1 MKRKDRKGRVLL
13 KGESVRKDGRYVYR
27 WKDYNGKEK
36 AVYSTDLNELR
47 EKEAEINKKIMI
59 GISNET
65 KTLNDLI
72 LSWLVLKQNISM
84 SSRQLYETLFSS
96 AISSSKLGKMQ
107 ISQINTSDV
116 MMFISY
122 LQNDKHLKQTTI
134 STIYTIINQSL
145 QLAYNDGLILK
156 NPAASIKISK
166 KTTNI
171 KDALTDEQSAEL
183 LRRIKNDK
191 NIAMYYPLVG
201 ILLITGLRI
210 SEAAGLTW
218 EDIDTDNG
226 IIRINK
232 QLILLKHDNDNKK
245 RLTVSQPK
253 TTSGNRKLYM
263 TDFVREMF
271 IMQRESQECKSSPCI
286 DGYTDFV
293 FLTSRGTNLSARS
306 IQQILKRVSE
316 DNDNCR
322 VKLPHISPHT
332 LRHTACTNM
341 IKSGMNVKAVQS
353 VMGHSSA
360 EITLDIYTHLS
371 QEQLMKETQ
380 KFNDFNAQKS
390 GISVDTI

>member
-27 WKDYNGKEK
+27 FKDYNGKEK

-47 EKEAEINKKIMI
+47 EKEAQINKKIMI

-65 KTLNDLI
+65 KTLNDLV

-96 AISSSKLGKMQ
+96 AIAPSKLGKMQ

-116 MMFISY
+116 MLFISY

-156 NPAASIKISK
+156 NPAASIKVSK

-201 ILLITGLRI
+201 ILLTTGLRI

-218 EDIDTDNG
+218 NDVDTDNG
-226 IIRINK
+226 IISINK
-232 QLILLKHDNDNKK
+232 QLILLKHDNNDKK
-245 RLTVSQPK
+245 RLTVSSPK
-253 TTSGNRKLYM
+253 TASGNRKLYM

-271 IMQRESQECKSSPCI
+271 IMQKESQRCKSSPYI

-293 FLTSRGTNLSARS
+293 FLTSRGTNLSSRS

-316 DNDNCR
+316 DNDNSM
-322 VKLPHISPHT
+322 VKLPHVSPHT

-380 KFNDFNAQKS
+380 KFNDFTAHKP
-390 GISVDTI
+390 DTPI

>member
-27 WKDYNGKEK
+27 FKDYNGKEK

-47 EKEAEINKKIMI
+47 EKEAQINKKIMI

-65 KTLNDLI
+65 KTLNDLV

-96 AISSSKLGKMQ
+96 AIAPSKLGKMQ

-116 MMFISY
+116 MLFISY

-156 NPAASIKISK
+156 NPAASIKVSNK
-166 KTTNI
+166 KAVA
-171 KDALTDEQSAEL
+171 KEALTDEQCFEL
-183 LRRIKNDK
+183 LKRIKNDK
-191 NIAMYYPLVG
+191 HAAMYYPLVG
-201 ILLITGLRI
+201 ILLTTGLRI

-218 EDIDTDNG
+218 NDVDTDNG
-226 IIRINK
+226 IISINK
-232 QLILLKHDNDNKK
+232 QLILIKHDNDDKK
-245 RLTVSQPK
+245 RLTVSSPK
-253 TTSGNRKLYM
+253 TASGNRKLYM

-271 IMQRESQECKSSPCI
+271 IMQKESQRCKSSPYI

-293 FLTSRGTNLSARS
+293 FLTSRGTNLSSRS

-316 DNDNCR
+316 DNDNSV
-322 VKLPHISPHT
+322 VKLPHVSPHT

-341 IKSGMNVKAVQS
+341 IKSGMNIKAVQS
-353 VMGHSSA
+353 IMGHSSA

-380 KFNDFNAQKS
+380 KFNDFTAHKP
-390 GISVDTI
+390 DTLI